1 MSWLRTAV
9 NRAVEVGGRNKLTRI
24 RSYADSV
31 VQHAGN
37 AVAERAKFIQD
48 RFGARN
54 LKSIRQTVKRLEDVS
69 VSCRG
74 IERVQLLRRWLVALK
89 EIERLSEPS
98 LDISTNSSESQLN
111 PEESKDSP
119 KKPTLVYYVDP
130 DFGDEPMNFRDVFLH
145 SQALEGITLSVI
157 LEAPNEEE
165 VLLLLEIF
173 RLCLAGGKEVHKAV
187 MSSIQ
192 DLATAFSNYQ
202 DEVLIKREELL
213 QYAQCAIAGLKIN
226 ADLPRIDAEASSLM
240 DKLDKLKPNHQPLNE
255 DDKSSKETTAS
266 SIEDLKVTVE
276 QVWICSKLEELL
288 LKKKSLSNGDSPEL
302 HTEKV
307 EKLKV
312 LTESLVNSTSQD
324 EKRIVDHRSQKE
336 DAINFRLAKS
346 NEVVQLEKDLTVEI
360 QELEK
365 QKDELEA
372 ELKKVITSLSATRA
386 RLHNAREERE
396 QFDEASN
403 QILLHLKSKEED
415 LSRSIDSYKTE
426 AGVVGTL
433 INFLEDTWVLQT
445 THSEQ
450 KDKQINGD
458 LEKYGD
464 QFVNLVIH
472 LLSAY
477 KEDMGNSITSIKKVV
492 DKLHSSDRSGGTPII
507 DKESPK
513 AIILRKSFEE
523 EYLNLEAKFVTI
535 ISIVDTMKNQFY
547 AQNEGIYR
555 KENEKVKELFDAL
568 DKIKEEFESIE
579 RPVLEV
585 ETPTCQSQS
594 PSGNE
599 LYKNLSSPTATQFSE
614 TPEQKQQE
622 KPDSSSIK
630 EQVPDA
636 KPKLE
641 RLDSESGTDS
651 RESSAEEITGWEYDL
666 LEKDEKTCG

>member
-9 NRAVEVGGRNKLTRI
+9 NRAVEVGGRNNLTRI

-48 RFGARN
+48 RIGSRN
-54 LKSIRQTVKRLEDVS
+54 LKSFKQTVKRLEDVS

-89 EIERLSEPS
+89 EIERLYETS
-98 LDISTNSSESQLN
+98 LDNSENNSESQLN
-111 PEESKDSP
+111 PDESKDSP

-130 DFGDEPMNFRDVFLH
+130 DFGDEPMNFRVVFLH
-145 SQALEGITLSVI
+145 SQALEGITLSMI

-173 RLCLAGGKEVHKAV
+173 GLCLAGGKEVHKAV

-192 DLATAFSNYQ
+192 DLAKAFSNYQ

-213 QYAQCAIAGLKIN
+213 QYAQSAIAGLKIN
-226 ADLPRIDAEASSLM
+226 ADLLRIDAEASSLM
-240 DKLDKLKPNHQPLNE
+240 DKLDKVKPIHQPSNE
-255 DDKSSKETTAS
+255 DDKSPKETTAAS
-266 SIEDLKVTVE
+266 VEDLKVALE
-276 QVWICSKLEELL
+276 QTWICSKLEELL

-307 EKLKV
+307 DKLKV

-324 EKRIVDHRSQKE
+324 EKRILDHRSQEE
-336 DAINFRLAKS
+336 DAVNFRLAKS
-346 NEVVQLEKDLTVEI
+346 NEVLQLEKELTVEI

-365 QKDELEA
+365 QKDDLEA
-372 ELKKVITSLSATRA
+372 ELKKVSTSLNATRA
-386 RLHNAREERE
+386 RLRNAKEERE

-415 LSRSIDSYKTE
+415 LSRSIASYKTE
-426 AGVVGTL
+426 AGVVDTW

-445 THSEQ
+445 TYSEK

-464 QFVNLVIH
+464 RFASLVIH

-477 KEDMGNSITSIKKVV
+477 KEDLGNSISSIKKVV
-492 DKLHSSDRSGGTPII
+492 DKLHSSEGSEGTTPRIDR
-507 DKESPK
+507 ESPK
-513 AIILRKSFEE
+513 VILLRKSIEE
-523 EYLNLEAKFVTI
+523 EYLNLEAKFVTT
-535 ISIVDTMKNQFY
+535 ISIVDTLQSQFY
-547 AQNEGIYR
+547 AQNDSIYR
-555 KENEKVKELFDAL
+555 KENEKAKELFDAL
-568 DKIKEEFESIE
+568 DKIKEDFKSIE
-579 RPVLEV
+579 RPILEV
-585 ETPTCQSQS
+585 EILTRKSQS
-594 PSGNE
+594 PTRNE
-599 LYKNLSSPTATQFSE
+599 LDKNSSPTARQFSQ
-614 TPEQKQQE
+614 TPEQKQE
-622 KPDSSSIK
+622 NTDSSSIK
-630 EQVPDA
+630 EVPDA
-636 KPKLE
+636 KPNLE
-641 RLDSESGTDS
+641 RLDSKSARDS
-651 RESSAEEITGWEYDL
+651 RESSTEEIIDWECDLPTEDVKTG
-666 LEKDEKTCG
+666 G